1 MSNELNLSPA
11 SINNEGNWGAFVYQL
26 NNEAYLGD
34 MDLRFEHLKF
44 IAKLQPIL
52 AAQIICGCFLPQEK
66 EKDHV
71 LPLLLQARKVEPI
84 GSYKWHKATEYAHK
98 FGAFPELKAHQNTAL
113 TAPIFQLFQ
122 NSTTLIVGLDP
133 ANLTQMVAIKQDNAT
148 GLITDVTNEKPED
161 DECTMYLVQKVNIKG
176 AGKLD
181 GVQVLDLLKDVC
193 NSPERRETRENAG
206 VTFEF
211 WDAQLYENLN
221 DYED

>member
-34 MDLRFEHLKF
+34 MDWRFKGLKF
-44 IAKLQPIL
+44 IAELQPIL

-71 LPLLLQARKVEPI
+71 LPLLLQARKAEPI

-113 TAPIFQLFQ
+113 TAPENSQ

-161 DECTMYLVQKVNIKG
+161 DECTMYLVQKVTIKG

-181 GVQVLDLLKDVC
+181 GVQVLDLLKEVC
-193 NSPERRETRENAG
+193 NSPQKWETRENAG

-211 WDAQLYENLN
+211 DNDANMYENLN